1 MTHEFM
7 GTLYRCTLVAS
18 AAILVV
24 LVLRHAICR
33 AFGAQAAYRMWLLV
47 PFAAVA
53 TLLPAPVQPPVLALP
68 MFASDVA
75 NAPLA
80 AVAPVAAFDPQLLL
94 LGVWLSGAF
103 ATLATF
109 ILQQR
114 RYLRRLGR
122 LTGIDA
128 HTLRAENTSHC
139 PALIGAIRP
148 RIVLPGDFESRYAPR
163 ERELVLA
170 HERAHLVRGD
180 AQINA
185 LVAVLRC
192 LQWFNPLFHFA
203 ALRFRFDQELACDA
217 NVIARF
223 PEARRCY
230 ADAMLKA
237 QLAGQARQELRLP
250 VGCHWPSGHPLK
262 ERIAMLKRPLPGPAK
277 TVVGLVLAAVLI
289 GAGSYTAWAAQP
301 VAAKSASSSNATP
314 ASYRKISR
322 IAYPEKTAV
331 AGYCV
336 VVVTLGLDA
345 TGVITGRKGI
355 TTHGNINPM
364 SMCLRW
370 AEQTTA
376 SIMRA
381 GWTFEPAK
389 LDGKA
394 VAGEA
399 IVPLVFTAHPND
411 FFDAS
416 PIPTDALDAIRISAE
431 PAKSATAQNS
441 GASEDTTYRSTTA
454 PVYPIAAIQAKQQGK
469 IVLQVKVDAVGNPV
483 SAKVYKAEPPEV
495 EATFAQTSIDAV
507 MRWKFN
513 PAEKDG
519 KKVSGDV
526 LVPFTYSLT
535 EP

>member
-1 MTHEFM
+1 MTHEFFFA
-7 GTLYRCTLVAS
+7 LCRCTLIAS
-18 AAILVV
+18 GAV
-24 LVLRHAICR
+24 LIVLALRQAICL
-33 AFGAQAAYRMWLLV
+33 AFGAQAAYRLWLVV

-53 TLLPAPVQPPVLALP
+53 TLLPAPVQPLVLALP
-68 MFASDVA
+68 LFSGDVS

-80 AVAPVAAFDPQLLL
+80 AVAPVAAFDPQFLL
-94 LGVWLSGAF
+94 LGVWLCGAF
-103 ATLATF
+103 ATLVTF
-109 ILQQR
+109 MLQQR

-128 HTLRAENTSHC
+128 YTLRAENTSHC

-170 HERAHLVRGD
+170 HERAHLARGD

-277 TVVGLVLAAVLI
+277 TVVGLALAAVLV
-289 GAGSYTAWAAQP
+289 GTGSYAAWAAQP
-301 VAAKSASSSNATP
+301 GATKSASSVNVTH
-314 ASYRKISR
+314 ASYRRISR
-322 IAYPEKTAV
+322 IAYPGKTGV

-345 TGVITGRKGI
+345 TGAITGLNEL
-355 TTHGNINPM
+355 TVHGNAPQAL
-364 SMCLRW
+364 CRHW
-370 AEQTTA
+370 GTRTA
-376 SIMRA
+376 AAIMA
-381 GWTFEPAK
+381 KPWTFEPATEN
-389 LDGKA
+389 GKP
-394 VAGEA
+394 VASQA
-399 IVPLVFTAHPND
+399 IIPLVFTAHSND
-411 FFDAS
+411 FFDS
-416 PIPTDALDAIRISAE
+416 STIPDGALDAIRISAM
-431 PAKSATAQNS
+431 AASSSFSQGVA
-441 GASEDTTYRSTTA
+441 ASEQVTYRKTV
-454 PVYPIAAIQAKQQGK
+454 PPKYPAAAIQAHQQGK
-469 IVLQVKVDAVGNPV
+469 IILKVQIDAHGNPV

-507 MRWKFN
+507 MKWKFN
-513 PAEKDG
+513 PAENDG

-535 EP
+535 EL